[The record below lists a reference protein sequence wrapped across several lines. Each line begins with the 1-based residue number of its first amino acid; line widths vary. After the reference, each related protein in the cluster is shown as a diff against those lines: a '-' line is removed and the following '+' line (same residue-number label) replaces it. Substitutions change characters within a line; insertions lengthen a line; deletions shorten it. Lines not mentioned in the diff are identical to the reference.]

1 MNTNGQKSRHFPLL
15 REIYYACAYYRKCE
29 SPLDNPT
36 ATKWSEIISKGAY
49 LYFMPLHFYKKSAVW
64 FLYKLLYKNQ
74 TQMHEIKN
82 DTSIIIVFHLTADS
96 L

>member
-36 ATKWSEIISKGAY
+36 ATKWSEIISKGAQSY
-49 LYFMPLHFYKKSAVW
+49 TYHEKSAIGI
-64 FLYKLLYKNQ
+64 
-74 TQMHEIKN
+74 T
-82 DTSIIIVFHLTADS
+82 
-96 L
+96 